1 MTFITRFAPSPT
13 GPLHLGHAYSAMIA
27 HDIARR
33 EGGKFFVRMEDL
45 DPSRSKKRWEDQI
58 LDDLDWLGLSWDR
71 PVVRQSESIDRY
83 KNILTKF
90 KKELRLF
97 ECNCSRRD
105 IKNALSAPHES
116 EKLSGP
122 DGLIYPGTCRGNNL
136 LYKLNFSNVLRM
148 DNSLRKN
155 KSYSFCELGPKK
167 GKISFSSDEF
177 SKRVGDIV
185 LWRRGY
191 PAYHLACVIDDSE
204 QKITHVVRGLDLF
217 DSTKIHTVLNS
228 RLGLKRPFYFH
239 HKLICD
245 ENGKRLAKRDDSKSL
260 QKYRQEGFKASE
272 IKEILGFK

>member
-27 HDIARR
+27 HDMARR
-33 EGGKFFVRMEDL
+33 EGGKFFVRIEDL

-155 KSYSFCELGPKK
+155 KSYSFCELGPRK
-167 GKISFSSDEF
+167 GKISFSLEEF
-177 SKRVGDIV
+177 SKRVGDVV

-217 DSTKIHTVLNS
+217 DATKIHTVLNS
-228 RLGLKRPFYFH
+228 RLGLKKPFYFH

-272 IKEILGFK
+272 IKEILGLK

>member
-1 MTFITRFAPSPT
+1 
-13 GPLHLGHAYSAMIA
+13 MIA
-27 HDIARR
+27 HDMARR

-45 DPSRSKKRWEDQI
+45 DSSRSKKRWENQI

-83 KNILTKF
+83 KNILIKF
-90 KKELRLF
+90 KEELRLF

-122 DGLIYPGTCRGNNL
+122 DGLIYPGTCRENKL
-136 LYKLNFSNVLRM
+136 LSKLNFSNVLRM
-148 DNSLRKN
+148 GNSLRED
-155 KSYSFCELGPKK
+155 KSYSFCELGPRK
-167 GKISFSSDEF
+167 GKISFSSEEF
-177 SKRVGDIV
+177 SKRVGDVV

-217 DSTKIHTVLNS
+217 DATKIHTVLNS
-228 RLGLKRPFYFH
+228 RLGLNRPIYFH

-245 ENGKRLAKRDDSKSL
+245 ENGKRLAKRNDSKSL
-260 QKYRQEGFKASE
+260 HRYRQEGFKASE

>member
-27 HDIARR
+27 HDMARR
-33 EGGKFFVRMEDL
+33 EGGKFFVRIEDL
-45 DPSRSKKRWEDQI
+45 DPSRSKKRWENQI
-58 LDDLDWLGLSWDR
+58 LDDLDWLGLSWVR

-90 KKELRLF
+90 KEELRLF

-116 EKLSGP
+116 EKLLGP

-155 KSYSFCELGPKK
+155 KSYSFCELGPRK
-167 GKISFSSDEF
+167 GKISFSLEEF
-177 SKRVGDIV
+177 SKRVGDVV

-217 DSTKIHTVLNS
+217 DATKIHTVLNS
-228 RLGLKRPFYFH
+228 LLGLKRPFYYH

-245 ENGKRLAKRDDSKSL
+245 DNGDRLAKRADSKSI
-260 QKYRQEGFKASE
+260 QNYKQQGFKASD
-272 IKEILGFK
+272 IRAMLGFE